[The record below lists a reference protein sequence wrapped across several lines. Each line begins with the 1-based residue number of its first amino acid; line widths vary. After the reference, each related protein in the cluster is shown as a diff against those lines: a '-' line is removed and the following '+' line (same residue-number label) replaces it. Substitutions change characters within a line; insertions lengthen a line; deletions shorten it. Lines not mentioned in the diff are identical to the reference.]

1 MDAYAEGLQFKA
13 IKVYQRGVKIEPVWQ
28 MLRDNIRTS
37 KLVVGDMEAQV
48 AACRIG
54 AQRYLELIERYSLET
69 VQNAYA
75 DLLDYSERLMRNA
88 IAELPDGDYSATTY
102 IDGYLDDPDP
112 AKKNLPLTVTLNIRG
127 DENDGRPHR
136 YR

>member
-1 MDAYAEGLQFKA
+1 MDAYAEDLQFKA

-37 KLVVGDMEAQV
+37 KLVVGDMEAQI

-54 AQRYLELIERYSLET
+54 AQRYSELIERYGLDT

-75 DLLDYSERLMRNA
+75 D
-88 IAELPDGDYSATTY
+88 
-102 IDGYLDDPDP
+102 
-112 AKKNLPLTVTLNIRG
+112 
-127 DENDGRPHR
+127 
-136 YR
+136 